1 MTNHA
6 CRRLHQQKMVEQE
19 AARIR
24 ALSDSQRLNLDNYYK
39 HDRDE
44 DSEWQ
49 ENPPT
54 NETLT

>member
-1 MTNHA
+1 MTKHT

-19 AARIR
+19 AARMR
-24 ALSDSQRLNLDNYYK
+24 ALSDSQRLNLDNYHK
-39 HDRDE
+39 HGRDE

-49 ENPPT
+49 ENSST